1 MIINNI
7 MKNTCASCVG
17 LSVNK
22 VIKTNNEKKPK
33 WLEKF
38 DYVENFIKKNNTKKI
53 KIKTQSSTDTN
64 LLLNVGKSK
73 ANRYILYW
81 AANKSKDNQILI
93 NDARKAYG
101 NFKNHGI
108 AKVNKNGDVNLHFNC
123 PQAYS
128 TIEKGK
134 KIRETFYKHIHF
146 CFSNIHC
153 DKWLETVYTK
163 IIVCKLS
170 LNQTLK
176 KHKKGDIVL
185 INALPCEYYQKSHIP
200 NSFNIPYNK
209 IGKLSQRELLNW
221 MKDVVKLNYPK
232 LNKLLQQ
239 RKINVYELP
248 IVVYCAHEKCDAS
261 ERLALG
267 LLKKGLVNVNEFPGG
282 MKEYLKY

>member
-1 MIINNI
+1 MIIIYI

-22 VIKTNNEKKPK
+22 VIKTSNEKKPK

-38 DYVENFIKKNNTKKI
+38 DYVENFIQKNNTKKI
-53 KIKTQSSTDTN
+53 KLKKQPSSDTV
-64 LLLNVGKSK
+64 LQLNFGKSK
-73 ANRYILYW
+73 ANRFILYW
-81 AANKSKDNQILI
+81 AAQKEKENQILV

-108 AKVNKNGDVNLHFNC
+108 AKINKNGDVKLHFNC

-134 KIRETFYKHIHF
+134 KTRETFYKHVHF

-163 IIVCKLS
+163 IIVCKYDL
-170 LNQTLK
+170 QKTIK
-176 KHKKGDIVL
+176 KHKRGDIVL

-200 NSFNIPYNK
+200 NSFNIPYNRISK
-209 IGKLSQRELLNW
+209 FSQRELLDW
-221 MKDVVKLNYPK
+221 VKDVVKMNYPK

-239 RKINVYELP
+239 RKINLYELP
-248 IVVYCAHEKCDAS
+248 IVVYCAHEKCNAS
-261 ERLALG
+261 EKLALG
-267 LLKKGLVNVNEFPGG
+267 LLKKGFVNVNEFKGG
-282 MKEYLKY
+282 MKEYLRN